1 MSAGLGKGN
10 GMDMRDNGKGFL
22 SVAATDPREDEA
34 ADDAADDKGFVA
46 VEASLIRQSR
56 GLLDANS
63 SKFLGALDDGF
74 CG

>member
-1 MSAGLGKGN
+1 MSACLGKGN
-10 GMDMRDNGKGFL
+10 GKGIDMRDNGKGFL
-22 SVAATDPREDEA
+22 SVAATDPRED
-34 ADDAADDKGFVA
+34 DAADDKGFVA
-46 VEASLIRQSR
+46 VKASLIRQSR